1 MAESFLRQPQSVL
14 AAGTFLST
22 TLHLIL
28 AIAVF
33 RTLVHA
39 SQLVAQPQ
47 LLLWGGLLGAACLA
61 LLARVAAV
69 GWGKR
74 MRATED
80 VPLLWVLQSAAA
92 IGAPFTRLLQPLQQF
107 TGHTRH
113 ALGAPSAT
121 EEAHISLD
129 NNPSEPQSPQ
139 EKGLLRAIIN
149 FSSITVRQIMRAR
162 VDVVGVPRKTL
173 FSALIKQLPQ
183 WGYSRM
189 PVYTDG
195 LDKIDGVLY
204 VKDLLPYLNAP
215 ADFVWQNLIRTPYFV
230 PETKKIDELLREF
243 QERHVHMA
251 IVVDE
256 YGDTTGLLTL
266 EDVIEEI
273 VGEIHDELDDEED
286 RYYTQLDEHTFLFEG
301 RASLH
306 DFCKIMDPPTDL
318 FKDVRNEVESV
329 AGLMLRLFSRIPH
342 TGEEILL
349 GPYQFTI
356 EAADSKKIKKVRV
369 HDVVTHP
376 ENEEK

>member
-1 MAESFLRQPQSVL
+1 M
-14 AAGTFLST
+14 AAGTFVST
-22 TLHLIL
+22 TLYLIL

-33 RTLVHA
+33 RALVRA
-39 SQLVAQPQ
+39 SHLVTQPQ
-47 LLLWGGLLGAACLA
+47 ILLWGGLLATACLV

-69 GWGKR
+69 GWGRR
-74 MRATED
+74 MASKEED
-80 VPLLWVLQSAAA
+80 VPLLWVLRSAAVL
-92 IGAPFTRLLQPLQQF
+92 GAPFTRLLEPLQQF

-113 ALGAPSAT
+113 VLGAPSAT

-162 VDVVGVPRKTL
+162 VDVVGVQRKTP
-173 FSALIKQLPQ
+173 FAALIRQLPQ

-329 AGLMLRLFSRIPH
+329 AGLMLRLFTRIPH
-342 TGEEILL
+342 TGEEIIL

-356 EAADSKKIKKVRV
+356 ESADSKKIKKVRV
-369 HDVVTHP
+369 HEVVAHP